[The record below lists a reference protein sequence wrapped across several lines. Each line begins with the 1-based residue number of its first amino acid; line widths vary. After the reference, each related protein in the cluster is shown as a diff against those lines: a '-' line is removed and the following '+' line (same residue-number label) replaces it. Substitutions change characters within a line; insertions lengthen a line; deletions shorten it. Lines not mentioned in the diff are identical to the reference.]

1 MPFTRFIDSPFS
13 WAAAGF
19 VIGLGLGVNDASVW
33 LVAIGLGAF
42 VVYLRLHGPAQ
53 HRTESM
59 LFAAGPA
66 FIMGWLLGFIVHGI
80 AF

>member
-1 MPFTRFIDSPFS
+1 MSFERLKDSPVP

-19 VIGLGLGVNDASVW
+19 VIGLALGVNAASVW
-33 LVAIGLGAF
+33 LMAIGLGAF
-42 VVYLRLHGPAQ
+42 VLYLRVHGSAQ
-53 HRTESM
+53 PRTEGG

-66 FIMGWLLGFIVHGI
+66 FIASWLVGFVIHGI